1 MSRESLVADLYHVER
16 ASAQAAVLFHGAL
29 AARAGI
35 TVTDISC
42 LGVLDKD
49 GPMPAGRLARQV
61 GLTRGGA
68 ITAMLDRLE
77 KAGFLRRQRDAG
89 DRRKVTIELVR
100 GEATSACNRPSTS
113 SAATTSPSSTGIDEQ
128 LPGCSRSSL
137 AVPRRSSTGTP
148 RPCRTSGSYRRDGVR
163 WAEQATA

>member
-1 MSRESLVADLYHVER
+1 MSTSLSRVSLVADLYHLER

-29 AARAGI
+29 AGRAGI

-49 GPMPAGRLARQV
+49 GPMPAGRLARQI

-77 KAGFLRRQRDAG
+77 RAGFLRRQRDPG

-100 GEATSACNRPSTS
+100 GEAYERLQQTLDEFSRDYLALIEEYS
-113 SAATTSPSSTGIDEQ
+113 DEQ
-128 LPGCSRSSL
+128 LHLLTEFS
-137 AVPRRSSTGTP
+137 RRSTAILDRHTATLQG
-148 RPCRTSGSYRRDGVR
+148 
-163 WAEQATA
+163 AEQPPA

>member
-1 MSRESLVADLYHVER
+1 MSTTLPRVSLVADLYHLER

-49 GPMPAGRLARQV
+49 GPMPAGRLARQI

-68 ITAMLDRLE
+68 ITAALDRLE
-77 KAGFLRRQRDAG
+77 QAGFLRRQRDPG

-100 GEATSACNRPSTS
+100 GEAYERLQQTLDEFSRDYLALIEEYS
-113 SAATTSPSSTGIDEQ
+113 DEQ
-128 LPGCSRSSL
+128 LGLLTEFS
-137 AVPRRSSTGTP
+137 RRSTAILDRHTATLQG
-148 RPCRTSGSYRRDGVR
+148 
-163 WAEQATA
+163 AEQLSA